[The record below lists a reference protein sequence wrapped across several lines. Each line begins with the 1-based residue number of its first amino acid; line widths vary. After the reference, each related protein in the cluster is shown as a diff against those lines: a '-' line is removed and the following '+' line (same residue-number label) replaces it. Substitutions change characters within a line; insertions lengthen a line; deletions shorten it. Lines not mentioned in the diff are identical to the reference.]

1 VDEAVSIAAILQ
13 ALIAKLYKM
22 RRDNTTFRVYSSA
35 LVEENKWRAVRYGLG
50 GKLIDFGKQVELPA
64 PQLIREFLDWFL
76 GDIVDEL
83 GTRKEVEYAYKILA
97 EGSSADR
104 QLATFART
112 NDLKAVVDQLI
123 IETAEGVMDLPS
135 TESLPATTGI
145 T

>member
-1 VDEAVSIAAILQ
+1 
-13 ALIAKLYKM
+13 LI
-22 RRDNTTFRVYSSA
+22 
-35 LVEENKWRAVRYGLG
+35 EENKWRAVRYGLG

-104 QLATFART
+104 QLATFAKT

-123 IETAEGVMDLPS
+123 VETAEGVMDVPPAGPLPV
-135 TESLPATTGI
+135 AAAG
-145 T
+145 

>member
-1 VDEAVSIAAILQ
+1 
-13 ALIAKLYKM
+13 M
-22 RRDNTTFRVYSSA
+22 
-35 LVEENKWRAVRYGLG
+35 
-50 GKLIDFGKQVELPA
+50 PA

-104 QLATFART
+104 QLATFAKT

-123 IETAEGVMDLPS
+123 IETAEGVMDVPPAEPLPVV
-135 TESLPATTGI
+135 PAG
-145 T
+145 